1 MSATAKS
8 HYDVLIVGGGMVGS
22 TLACALADTGLD
34 IAVIEKFIPDEIKT
48 NDDYDLRVSAISHSS
63 QNVFKHI
70 GVWPLIEKRRSC
82 AYEKMRVWD
91 AQADSMASS
100 MGGGEV
106 VFDAAD
112 NGVSELGH
120 IIENR
125 VIQLS
130 LLERI
135 EEHHNINLITGH
147 AVEEIQYSEDQSR
160 IKLDNDNEISCR
172 LLVGADGANS
182 IVRQAVD
189 IDLDIADYE
198 QKGIV
203 AVVTP
208 EKHHQHTAWQRF
220 LPTGPL
226 AFLPLS
232 TGQCSIVWSADSVE
246 AERLLRL
253 DDESFCLELSHAFD
267 AKLGLINSVSKR
279 AAFPLIRRHASHYVK
294 NGLALVGDAAHTIHP
309 LAGQGVN
316 LGLMDAAS
324 LAEVISN
331 AKLNRRDLA
340 SQQTL
345 RKYERWRRGEN
356 QLMMFSMSGF
366 KNLFGNDNPLISKI
380 RNVGLSLVQK
390 NDLVKASLMNR
401 AMGFDGDLPAIARD
415 EYRFEKARQEV

>member
-1 MSATAKS
+1 MSETTKS

-22 TLACALADTGLD
+22 TLACALAETGLD
-34 IAVIEKFIPDEIKT
+34 IAVIEKYIPDEIKP

-70 GVWPLIEKRRSC
+70 GVWPLIQKRRSC
-82 AYEKMRVWD
+82 AYEKMHVWD
-91 AQADSMASS
+91 AQVDS
-100 MGGGEV
+100 MGGGEI

-112 NGVSELGH
+112 SGVTELGH

-135 EEHHNINLITGH
+135 DDHLNIDLITGH
-147 AVEEIQYSEDQSR
+147 AVEDIQYSPDHSR
-160 IKLDNDNEISCR
+160 ITLDNGNEISCR
-172 LLVGADGANS
+172 LLIGADGANS
-182 IVRQAVD
+182 VVRQAVH

-208 EKHHQHTAWQRF
+208 EKHHQHTAWQQF

-232 TGQCSIVWSADSVE
+232 NGQCSIVWSADSGE
-246 AERLLRL
+246 AERLLQL
-253 DDESFCLELSHAFD
+253 DNESFCRELSHAFE
-267 AKLGLINSVSKR
+267 AKLGRINSVSQR
-279 AAFPLIRRHASHYVK
+279 AAFPLIRRHASQYVK
-294 NGLALVGDAAHTIHP
+294 DGLALVGDAAHTIHP

-324 LAEVISN
+324 LAEVIN
-331 AKLNRRDLA
+331 TAKLNRRDFA
-340 SQQTL
+340 SLQTL

-380 RNVGLSLVQK
+380 RNFGLSLVQK
-390 NDLVKASLMNR
+390 SELVKASLMNR
-401 AMGFDGDLPAIARD
+401 AMGFEGDLPAIARD
-415 EYRFEKARQEV
+415 EYRFEKTRQGI